1 MFKEELVRLFCCY
14 INFLKAKNPKHQKDE
29 WDLTLQVRGGSPS
42 QVF

>member
-1 MFKEELVRLFCCY
+1 LNDNKCKKN
-14 INFLKAKNPKHQKDE
+14 IIFLKAKNPKYQKDE